1 MIKPRFLMFS
11 AVVLILFAALTYWS
25 FAKFVP
31 ETEAK
36 NRGVF
41 GAQTSNLIDLPYPND
56 AQVLGIDKT
65 GNGKIENIKV
75 IQTPVEAQTFYKN
88 ILTAE
93 GWDVESQTIEG
104 DSTDVKYK
112 KGENRITIT
121 AVGQEDTNRAIVTIS
136 VSTY

>member
-1 MIKPRFLMFS
+1 MVKPKLIAFS
-11 AVVLILFAALTYWS
+11 AVVLSLFAALAYWS
-25 FAKFVP
+25 FVKFVP

-36 NRGVF
+36 NRNVF
-41 GAQTSNLIDLPYPND
+41 GVQTSDLIDLPYPSD

-65 GNGKIENIKV
+65 GNGEIINIKV

-93 GWDVESQTIEG
+93 GWSVESQITEDGSIN
-104 DSTDVKYK
+104 VKYK
-112 KGENRITIT
+112 KGESRITIT
-121 AVGQEDTNRAIVTIS
+121 AVGQKNSNHAIVTIS